1 MTLIIFIIFLACII
15 SLVLFKVKSG
25 RMAKWAKLFR
35 IVTVVFSI
43 SVFTYWFIKKSAV
56 AFVANSVGL
65 QVVNKLPQT
74 LDFYLINVKKT
85 DKNTTLEPKHIG
97 KIRPEYYRIEYLKMD
112 QSDEYWIAGYL
123 GKKNLV
129 YFSQHSVPNK
139 NIDQIVE
146 VQNYINQ
153 SMKLSDAAKKQVDAY
168 NYENTKLGIWITLDF
183 LLLFLNLVLLLK
195 KNKTK

>member
-1 MTLIIFIIFLACII
+1 MTLIIFIIFLASVL
-15 SLVLFKVKSG
+15 SLILFKVKSG
-25 RMAKWAKLFR
+25 SIARWAKLFR
-35 IVTVVFSI
+35 IVTLVFSI

-56 AFVANSVGL
+56 AFVDNSVGL
-65 QVVNKLPQT
+65 QVVNKLPQA
-74 LDFYLINVKKT
+74 LDFYMINVNKT
-85 DKNTTLEPKHIG
+85 DRSTTLELKHIG

-112 QSDEYWIAGYL
+112 KSDEYWIAGYL

-153 SMKLSDAAKKQVDAY
+153 SMKLSDTAKKQIDAY
-168 NYENTKLGIWITLDF
+168 NYENTKQGIWITLDF
-183 LLLFLNLVLLLK
+183 LVLFLNLVLLLR
-195 KNKTK
+195 KNK

>member
-1 MTLIIFIIFLACII
+1 MTLIIFIIFLASVL

-25 RMAKWAKLFR
+25 SMAKWAKLFR

-56 AFVANSVGL
+56 AFVDNSVGL
-65 QVVNKLPQT
+65 QVINKLPQA
-74 LDFYLINVKKT
+74 LDFYLINVNKT
-85 DKNTTLEPKHIG
+85 DQNITLEPKHIG

-112 QSDEYWIAGYL
+112 KSDEYWIVGYL

-153 SMKLSDAAKKQVDAY
+153 SMKLSESAKKQVDAY

-183 LLLFLNLVLLLK
+183 LLLFLNLVLILK
-195 KNKTK
+195 KNK

>member
-1 MTLIIFIIFLACII
+1 MVFFILVIFWACIL
-15 SLVLFKVKSG
+15 SLILYKIKSG
-25 RMAKWAKLFR
+25 RLAKWARLFR
-35 IVTVVFSI
+35 IVTVVSSI

-56 AFVANSVGL
+56 AFVDNSVGL
-65 QVVNKLPQT
+65 QVINKLPQT
-74 LDFYLINVKKT
+74 LDFYLINVNKI
-85 DKNTTLEPKHIG
+85 DKNVSLEPKHIG
-97 KIRPEYYRIEYLKMD
+97 KVRPEYYRVEYLKMD
-112 QSDEYWIAGYL
+112 KSDEYWIVGYL

-139 NIDQIVE
+139 NMDQIVE

-183 LLLFLNLVLLLK
+183 LLLFLNLALLLK
-195 KNKTK
+195 KNKK

>member
-1 MTLIIFIIFLACII
+1 MTLIIFIIFLASVL

-25 RMAKWAKLFR
+25 GMAKWAKLFR
-35 IVTVVFSI
+35 IVTVVSSI

-56 AFVANSVGL
+56 AFVDNSVGL
-65 QVVNKLPQT
+65 QVINKLPQT
-74 LDFYLINVKKT
+74 LDFYLINVNKT
-85 DKNTTLEPKHIG
+85 DNNVTLQPKHIG

-112 QSDEYWIAGYL
+112 KSDEYWIAGYL

-168 NYENTKLGIWITLDF
+168 NYENVKLGIWITLDF

-195 KNKTK
+195 KNKTT

>member
-1 MTLIIFIIFLACII
+1 MTLIIFIIFLASVL
-15 SLVLFKVKSG
+15 SLILFKIKSG
-25 RMAKWAKLFR
+25 SMAKWAKLFR

-56 AFVANSVGL
+56 AFVDNSVGL
-65 QVVNKLPQT
+65 QVVNKLPQA
-74 LDFYLINVKKT
+74 LDFYLINVNKSDKT
-85 DKNTTLEPKHIG
+85 TTLEPKHIG
-97 KIRPEYYRIEYLKMD
+97 KIRPEYYRVEYLKMD
-112 QSDEYWIAGYL
+112 KSDEYWIVGYL

-168 NYENTKLGIWITLDF
+168 NYENTKLGIWIALDF
-183 LLLFLNLVLLLK
+183 LLLFLNLVLILR
-195 KNKTK
+195 KNK